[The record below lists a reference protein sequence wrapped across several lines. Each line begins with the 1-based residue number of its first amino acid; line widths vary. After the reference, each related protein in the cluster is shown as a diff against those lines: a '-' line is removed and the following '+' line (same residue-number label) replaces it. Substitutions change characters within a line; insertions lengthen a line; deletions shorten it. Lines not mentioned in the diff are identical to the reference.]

1 MVAERR
7 RTIRGIGRRGGG
19 GGICG
24 VGCCCRGRLELIC
37 ECMETALRCDHA
49 LCHRRAR
56 ETLGGERYIDRE
68 RVSRT
73 RFSITRRVIGQT
85 TVHCTQ
91 LTTYGYNHCSVGHF
105 SLLSW
110 VYPAYTRTGS
120 LSLSLSSR
128 VVVFSLSLTN
138 THTNTPIL
146 RSYLKYYSPVTSC
159 LLDHRR
165 LQRNTLLPCRLPHPP
180 PSTVDSVSGGP
191 LPPCRLHSHRRRGL
205 HFVQKDPPD
214 ALDLVPERR
223 KIPGY

>member
-1 MVAERR
+1 M
-7 RTIRGIGRRGGG
+7 
-19 GGICG
+19 
-24 VGCCCRGRLELIC
+24 GCCCRGRLELIC

-73 RFSITRRVIGQT
+73 RLSVTRRVIGQT
-85 TVHCTQ
+85 TVHFTQ

-128 VVVFSLSLTN
+128 VVVFSLSH
-138 THTNTPIL
+138 THTYKHSDPSIL
-146 RSYLKYYSPVTSC
+146 PEVLQPRYIVPAGSSPPPTQHAAPV
-159 LLDHRR
+159 
-165 LQRNTLLPCRLPHPP
+165 PPPPP
-180 PSTVDSVSGGP
+180 PSFYCRQRLGRTAAAMP
-191 LPPCRLHSHRRRGL
+191 TAQPPPTWPAWPAFRPKRSAGR
-205 HFVQKDPPD
+205 P
-214 ALDLVPERR
+214 
-223 KIPGY
+223 

>member
-1 MVAERR
+1 M
-7 RTIRGIGRRGGG
+7 
-19 GGICG
+19 
-24 VGCCCRGRLELIC
+24 GCCCRGRLELIC

-68 RVSRT
+68 RVGRT
-73 RFSITRRVIGQT
+73 CLSITRRVIGQT
-85 TVHCTQ
+85 TVHFTQ

-110 VYPAYTRTGS
+110 VYPAYTRPGS
-120 LSLSLSSR
+120 LSLSLLVSSS
-128 VVVFSLSLTN
+128 SLSLSQ
-138 THTNTPIL
+138 THIHTH

-165 LQRNTLLPCRLPHPP
+165 LQRNTLLPCRLPHLP

-223 KIPGY
+223 KKPGY